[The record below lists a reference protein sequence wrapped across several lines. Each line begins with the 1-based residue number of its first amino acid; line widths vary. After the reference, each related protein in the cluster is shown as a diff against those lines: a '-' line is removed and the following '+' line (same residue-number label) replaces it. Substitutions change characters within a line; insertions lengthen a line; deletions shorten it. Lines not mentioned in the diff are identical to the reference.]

1 MGGLSPL
8 CPQPRGDLVLRSPA
22 RSSRGKPQPCESC
35 PEQQSPYA
43 CKRVIFL
50 FCRQLV
56 WTHLSGHL
64 PDFLSAGRGACSF
77 HPDPATA
84 AGTLARCSVLSLK
97 SV

>member
-56 WTHLSGHL
+56 WTHYQAICLIFCL
-64 PDFLSAGRGACSF
+64 PAVVLAPSTRILPLQRVPW
-77 HPDPATA
+77 HTA
-84 AGTLARCSVLSLK
+84 QS
-97 SV
+97 